1 MPVNADG
8 RVIGDRR
15 NAADKGR
22 THLLIG
28 AAFLFAD
35 LSAAATP
42 ASAQSSVPLPPVV
55 VDQPT
60 QKRKP
65 AASSARAVSV
75 ATRG

>member
-1 MPVNADG
+1 MPVNTDR
-8 RVIGDRR
+8 RVVGDRR

-28 AAFLFAD
+28 AAFLLAD
-35 LSAAATP
+35 ISSAVTP
-42 ASAQSSVPLPPVV
+42 ASAQSSVPLPPVT

-65 AASSARAVSV
+65 AAKTA
-75 ATRG
+75 